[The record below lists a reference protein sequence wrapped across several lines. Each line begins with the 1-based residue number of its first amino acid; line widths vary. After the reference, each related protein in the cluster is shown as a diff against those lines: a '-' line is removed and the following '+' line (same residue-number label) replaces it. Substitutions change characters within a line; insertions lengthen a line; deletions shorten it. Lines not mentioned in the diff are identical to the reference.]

1 MQENTTP
8 LSQET
13 KAEMEILLLNYML
26 SPTSKDEETKP
37 LKQAEEN
44 ARAKGEPSL

>member
-8 LSQET
+8 LSPEIRTEIGNSLLDYILSQMSRDR
-13 KAEMEILLLNYML
+13 EMKL
-26 SPTSKDEETKP
+26 S
-37 LKQAEEN
+37 KQAEKN